1 MSVRRGASAP
11 QPLVGRR
18 SLRLDEVLRAGQ
30 AHAIAV
36 ATGMPGSERNSS
48 MFGGGGGSGQSQDT
62 ARGGTRASSFSFGR
76 ARVHP
81 VPAFPRAPQPPR
93 PTNVAKLRA
102 ELAALQKT
110 VAERDEVT
118 FEQAQRIFALRE
130 QLEGARASLSE
141 QAAEQE
147 AYRAA
152 LEVAQRELEEQLV
165 QVQTGLEAALAAL
178 EEERRAGRISAEEA
192 ARMAATLRSE
202 AESMRTERDAA
213 QQLLKGFVAEAA
225 AARKELRA
233 REAELNDLRQNNEML
248 ARQLA
253 ASREDN
259 EELQRAFDVERHRLL
274 TTHDKLQSQLASRVQ
289 ELSGCERRCK
299 DSEAKLAAEKA
310 RGDALQEREFEL
322 MGELA
327 DRDSELAR
335 KDAEIQ
341 ALKKALQDCEE
352 EMKTTN
358 DRSAAHLKLI
368 EEWKAKYQKAQDDLD
383 EAKAEFDE
391 AKAVAAMKQ
400 ADYEKR
406 LAGAMKKL
414 NDCKKKLADAER
426 RLQGAIEAGRKCE
439 AGERAKDE
447 KISALLARLGQV
459 RAEVSK
465 HQDAERA
472 AKAALKASQDDS
484 KKLKDDLSRSE
495 ARRGALETQAVA
507 DAATLAEADKDI
519 ADCKRKLEEC
529 ERKLEEC
536 ERKLEECEEE
546 LEECERKL
554 EECEEELPNVVANGG
569 DLKETMRLLVKAA
582 LELSGPSMD
591 DRGIGPEVNRHQP
604 IAMVESIVEAML
616 DILANGSEGQKVA
629 LSKELAQNDFFFAT
643 TWTRPVKS
651 SKHAF
656 AQRPNYINWNQA
668 LPIMYWRTLQNF
680 LGSTDATDRLAYL
693 DLANMSPGG
702 GNDWISQNKPRDV
715 TSLELQSEVLQQ
727 IVDGKAIATM
737 EELVFVWNRAKDLE
751 RTPFYEKKHPQPAE
765 EVKAVDAQRQILADA
780 LPLVNAV
787 LTRYNASNEAPEEET
802 RSFYDMRN
810 DGNVEWTDWPRRD
823 FKNRSFNTR
832 TRRDVCLMLLNTATR
847 GRNAS
852 LVEALSGFGLK
863 PLLDVEMND
872 KKAPVKSIL
881 ARMLL
886 ARNFDANELVEW
898 LKSSLDTTRS
908 RALDVLYSIMP
919 EGRDRGTPPWDNY
932 QTKFAAAGGISPL
945 LSVLRED
952 DPPSGQDHTHAL
964 VVLKLLKP
972 LDVAE
977 AGAVP
982 VLIDVFRRVTV
993 YDTSVKGSATDLVD
1007 NIKGAGDKRFAD
1019 EIDAK
1024 LYKSRDEDGRYD
1036 YSFRGR

>member
-1 MSVRRGASAP
+1 M
-11 QPLVGRR
+11 
-18 SLRLDEVLRAGQ
+18 
-30 AHAIAV
+30 
-36 ATGMPGSERNSS
+36 
-48 MFGGGGGSGQSQDT
+48 
-62 ARGGTRASSFSFGR
+62 
-76 ARVHP
+76 
-81 VPAFPRAPQPPR
+81 PAFPRAPQPPR

-414 NDCKKKLADAER
+414 NDCKKKLADAES
-426 RLQGAIEAGRKCE
+426 RLRGAIEAGRKCE
-439 AGERAKDE
+439 ARERAKDE

-495 ARRGALETQAVA
+495 ARREALETQAVA

-519 ADCKRKLEEC
+519 ADCKRKLEGC

-536 ERKLEECEEE
+536 KEE
-546 LEECERKL
+546 LEDCERQL

-582 LELSGPSMD
+582 LELSGPSTD
-591 DRGIGPEVNRHQP
+591 DRGPGYLEMNRHQP
-604 IAMVESIVEAML
+604 IAIVESIVAAML

-629 LSKELAQNDFFFAT
+629 LSKEMAQNDFFFAFA
-643 TWTRPVKS
+643 WASPVS
-651 SKHAF
+651 GSRHAF

-702 GNDWISQNKPRDV
+702 GDDWISRSKPRDV

-751 RTPFYEKKHPQPAE
+751 KTQSYYDKKKLTPPAE

-802 RSFYDMRN
+802 RSFYDMRS
-810 DGNVEWTDWPRRD
+810 DGNNSPTDLPRRD

-832 TRRDVCLMLLNTATR
+832 TRRDVCLLIIDSATA

-863 PLLDVEMND
+863 PFLDVVMNE
-872 KKAPVKSIL
+872 KTRPARASYGSMFEVVFSIMK
-881 ARMLL
+881 RMLL

-898 LKSSLDTTRS
+898 LKSSLDTTQS
-908 RALDVLYSIMP
+908 RALEVLQFIVPYTQ
-919 EGRDRGTPPWDNY
+919 EYVQGTPPWDY
-932 QTKFAAAGGISPL
+932 QTKFAAAGGIGPL
-945 LSVLRED
+945 LSVLREG
-952 DPPSGQDHTHAL
+952 DPPSGSDRSHAL
-964 VVLKLLKP
+964 RVLNTLKP

-993 YDTSVKGSATDLVD
+993 YDTSVKGVLRDLWTTSNERATSASRTRSMQSFTRQGRRGQLPITASVEG
-1007 NIKGAGDKRFAD
+1007 NSTAALTAPGRGGCVCVCGVCVCVCVCVCVVCARVCFKSHTRTTATIRTTIVLLTRGAQCA
-1019 EIDAK
+1019 
-1024 LYKSRDEDGRYD
+1024 
-1036 YSFRGR
+1036 RGSP

>member
-1 MSVRRGASAP
+1 M
-11 QPLVGRR
+11 
-18 SLRLDEVLRAGQ
+18 
-30 AHAIAV
+30 
-36 ATGMPGSERNSS
+36 
-48 MFGGGGGSGQSQDT
+48 
-62 ARGGTRASSFSFGR
+62 
-76 ARVHP
+76 
-81 VPAFPRAPQPPR
+81 PAFPRAPQPPR

-414 NDCKKKLADAER
+414 NDCKNKLADAER

-439 AGERAKDE
+439 ARERAKDE

-519 ADCKRKLEEC
+519 ADCKRKLEDC

-536 ERKLEECEEE
+536 ERRARGLRAPARGVRGRVAQCGRKRRRS
-546 LEECERKL
+546 ERDDALAREGSVGAFWPFDGRQGPWVSGNEQTSAHSYGRVDCCGDAGHFGQRIRGAKGR
-554 EECEEELPNVVANGG
+554 PVQGNGP
-569 DLKETMRLLVKAA
+569 ERLLLCLRLGEPSVGQQARFCA
-582 LELSGPSMD
+582 TAELHQLEPGAPNHVLAHLAELLGQHGCHGPP
-591 DRGIGPEVNRHQP
+591 GVLGP
-604 IAMVESIVEAML
+604 
-616 DILANGSEGQKVA
+616 
-629 LSKELAQNDFFFAT
+629 
-643 TWTRPVKS
+643 
-651 SKHAF
+651 
-656 AQRPNYINWNQA
+656 
-668 LPIMYWRTLQNF
+668 
-680 LGSTDATDRLAYL
+680 
-693 DLANMSPGG
+693 
-702 GNDWISQNKPRDV
+702 
-715 TSLELQSEVLQQ
+715 
-727 IVDGKAIATM
+727 
-737 EELVFVWNRAKDLE
+737 
-751 RTPFYEKKHPQPAE
+751 
-765 EVKAVDAQRQILADA
+765 RQH
-780 LPLVNAV
+780 V
-787 LTRYNASNEAPEEET
+787 
-802 RSFYDMRN
+802 
-810 DGNVEWTDWPRRD
+810 
-823 FKNRSFNTR
+823 
-832 TRRDVCLMLLNTATR
+832 
-847 GRNAS
+847 
-852 LVEALSGFGLK
+852 
-863 PLLDVEMND
+863 
-872 KKAPVKSIL
+872 
-881 ARMLL
+881 
-886 ARNFDANELVEW
+886 
-898 LKSSLDTTRS
+898 
-908 RALDVLYSIMP
+908 
-919 EGRDRGTPPWDNY
+919 
-932 QTKFAAAGGISPL
+932 AGG
-945 LSVLRED
+945 R
-952 DPPSGQDHTHAL
+952 
-964 VVLKLLKP
+964 
-972 LDVAE
+972 
-977 AGAVP
+977 
-982 VLIDVFRRVTV
+982 
-993 YDTSVKGSATDLVD
+993 
-1007 NIKGAGDKRFAD
+1007 
-1019 EIDAK
+1019 
-1024 LYKSRDEDGRYD
+1024 
-1036 YSFRGR
+1036 